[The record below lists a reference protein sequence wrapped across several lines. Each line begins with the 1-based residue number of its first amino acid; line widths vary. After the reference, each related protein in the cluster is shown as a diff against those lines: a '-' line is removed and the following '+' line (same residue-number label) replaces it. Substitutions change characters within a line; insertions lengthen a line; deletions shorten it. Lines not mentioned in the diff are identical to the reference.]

1 MVGELK
7 ACIPSIVVREE
18 LLVTTPDP
26 LGLQHDEVWMTER
39 WYFRRRWKRRPRL
52 VESEFRLHPTVVERL
67 EAPAVPDP
75 NCSRPYRSSEE
86 RRVGKEC
93 VSTCRSRW
101 SPYH

>member
-39 WYFRRRWKRRPRL
+39 WYFRRRWKRRPSL
-52 VESEFRLHPTVVERL
+52 VEFEFRLHPTVVERL
-67 EAPAVPDP
+67 EAPDVPDP
-75 NCSRPYRSSEE
+75 NCSRQNGKAPGRG
-86 RRVGKEC
+86 RVCKYGKDL
-93 VSTCRSRW
+93 VGS
-101 SPYH
+101 

>member
-52 VESEFRLHPTVVERL
+52 VASEFRLHPTVVERR

-75 NCSRPYRSSEE
+75 NCSRPYRRPEE
-86 RRVGKEC
+86 RRVGHEC

-101 SPYH
+101 